1 MNDAFGRPQ
10 SMVVLAGTSE
20 IARAVVRRTVA
31 DRCRTVVLA
40 GRNPTT
46 LAEAAAEAV
55 AAGADDVP
63 TLLFD
68 AGDPAG
74 ARDAVDRCFAAAG
87 GEVDVV
93 LVAVGELGDQSVDE
107 TDPERTAAMLTVN
120 FTWPAAAMVAAAAR
134 IRTQGHGRLVVLSS
148 VAGVRVR
155 RANFVYGSSKAG
167 LDAFSVGL
175 GEALR
180 GSGAGVM
187 VVRPGFVRT
196 KMTLGRPE
204 APFATTADV
213 VAEAI
218 TDGLASGAEVVWAPG
233 ALRWVFAVLKNLP
246 ATIWRRLPG

>member
-20 IARAVVRRTVA
+20 IARAVVRRALA

-40 GRNPTT
+40 GRNPAA
-46 LAEAAAEAV
+46 LAVAAGEAV
-55 AAGADDVP
+55 AAGADAVP
-63 TLLFD
+63 TVLFD
-68 AGDPAG
+68 ACDPAG

-87 GEVDVV
+87 GDVDAVV
-93 LVAVGELGDQSVDE
+93 MAVGELGDQRTDE
-107 TDPERTAAMLTVN
+107 TDPERTAAVLTVN
-120 FTWPAAAMVAAAAR
+120 FTWPATAMVAVAAHLRA
-134 IRTQGHGRLVVLSS
+134 QGHGRLVVLSS

-180 GSGAGVM
+180 GSGAGVT

-204 APFATTADV
+204 APFATTPDV
-213 VAEAI
+213 VARAI
-218 TDGLASGAEVVWAPG
+218 TDGLGSGAAVVWAPG
-233 ALRWVFAVLKNLP
+233 LLRWVFAVLKNLP
-246 ATIWRRLPG
+246 TTIWRRLPG